1 MSSPRRI
8 AIVGLGVNNQPLVP
22 FFLDQPGVNLIV
34 ADRKESSVL
43 NQILTRMGVPTG
55 AVEVLSGPN
64 YLTRL
69 RQTPNLEAVYV
80 TPGMPK
86 DLPELLDVVDHGAGL
101 TSETD
106 LFLERCRAPV
116 IGITGSAG
124 KTTTTTLVGE
134 ALKADGRRSVYVGGN
149 IGVSLL
155 PDLDRLEPTDWV
167 VMELSSFQLELVSH
181 SPHVAAI
188 LNIAPNHLDVHRD
201 FGAYQAAKRH
211 IWDFQSPDD
220 YALVPMDDP
229 VVQRMFRGALAKPL
243 HFSLKDVPLW
253 GAGLQDGWLV
263 WRDQERFIKILKT
276 EMLKIPGVHNIA
288 NALAATA
295 LVMQVGGD
303 VRALQ
308 EVFSTFRGVPHRLEI
323 VRDRDSIVYINDSI
337 ATAPDR
343 TMAALS
349 AIHRPIILIAGGYDK
364 HLDYDALG
372 KAITESSV
380 KRVVVLGQTAD
391 KIARAVRDH
400 GQIPVAM
407 VDGGLLEA
415 VTEAQRQ
422 AEAGDAILLSPAS
435 ASYDM
440 FLNYEE
446 RGQRFREIVQQL

>member
-1 MSSPRRI
+1 MSSARRV

-22 FFLDQPGVNLIV
+22 FFLDQPEVDLIV
-34 ADRKESSVL
+34 ADRKESSAV
-43 NQILTRMGVPTG
+43 NQLLTRMGVPAGT
-55 AVEVLSGPN
+55 VQVLSGPN
-64 YLTRL
+64 YLTQL
-69 RQTPNLEAVYV
+69 RQIPHLKEVYV

-86 DLPELLDVVDHGAGL
+86 DLPELLQLADDGVTL

-134 ALKADGRRSVYVGGN
+134 ALKTDGRRRVYVGGN

-155 PDLDRLEPTDWV
+155 PDLAHIEPIDWV
-167 VMELSSFQLELVSH
+167 VMELSSFQLELVTH
-181 SPHVAAI
+181 SPHGAAI

-201 FGAYQAAKRH
+201 FAAYQAAKRH
-211 IWDFQSPDD
+211 IWDFQTPDD
-220 YALVPMDDP
+220 WALVPMDDP
-229 VVQRMFRGALAKPL
+229 VVQGMFRGALATPV
-243 HFSLKDVPLW
+243 HFSLKEVPLW

-263 WRDQERFIKILKT
+263 WRDRERTIKVVKA
-276 EMLKIPGVHNIA
+276 ESLKIPGVHNIA

-295 LVMQVGGD
+295 LVMQAGGD
-303 VRALQ
+303 PKALQ
-308 EVFSTFRGVPHRLEI
+308 EVLSAFTGVPHRLEI

-343 TMAALS
+343 TMAALR

-372 KAITESSV
+372 KAIAETTV
-380 KRVVVLGQTAD
+380 KCVVVLGQTAE
-391 KIARAVRDH
+391 KIARAVREH
-400 GQIPVAM
+400 GQVPV
-407 VDGGLLEA
+407 VVRGGLFEA
-415 VTEAQRQ
+415 VTEAHTQ
-422 AEAGDAILLSPAS
+422 AEAGDVVLLSPAS